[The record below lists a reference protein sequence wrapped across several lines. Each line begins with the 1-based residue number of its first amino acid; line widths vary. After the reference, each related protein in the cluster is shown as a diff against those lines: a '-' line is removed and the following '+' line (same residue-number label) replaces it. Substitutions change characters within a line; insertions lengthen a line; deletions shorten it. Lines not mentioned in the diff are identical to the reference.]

1 LRENTTVSGEN
12 IWYNIFNREYMFSLS
27 LGDIQMKKKAIEE
40 IVVILNRNY
49 NNVEKANI
57 EFIIRKMKERLA

>member
-1 LRENTTVSGEN
+1 
-12 IWYNIFNREYMFSLS
+12 
-27 LGDIQMKKKAIEE
+27 MKKKAIEE